1 MAIDLST
8 YDVMT
13 DMAPIIRQAGQAVPG
28 YVAVVMVDG
37 FPSAMISG
45 DEYSIEDQT
54 RDGRSEMAAGDD
66 DTGWRSVR

>member
-13 DMAPIIRQAGQAVPG
+13 DMSPIVRQAGQAAPG
-28 YVAVVMVDG
+28 PVAVVMVDG
-37 FPSAMISG
+37 FPSATISG

-54 RDGRSEMAAGDD
+54 RDGRSEMLAQDD
-66 DTGWRSVR
+66 IGWERVR